1 MINKLGIIGGGQ
13 LALMLIQSAS
23 KYGIE
28 CVCLDPS
35 PQAPAFKYASKI
47 INASFGDKR
56 ALQELEKLS
65 DVIVYEFEN
74 VNLEILKTI
83 NQEKLYQGIDVLYYA
98 QNRIREKQLAKKSG
112 IQTAQF
118 MEVNNSDDLANACKT
133 IGFPAILKTCELGY
147 DGKGQLTIDSPADL
161 NQAIEMLKV
170 QCIYEQ
176 KVKFDYELS
185 IIAIRNHQGEIVC
198 FDPVINEHVNGILHK
213 TTYDPTAIS
222 NIVNEVAQKQITKL
236 MEANDFYGILCI
248 EFFVKENRLYFNE
261 MAPRPHNSGHITM
274 DATNVSQFD
283 NVVRAALK
291 LPLVSPKLCQPMVMY
306 NVLGQHLLNAQVFVQ
321 KNSFANGYF
330 YGKDIAKTNRKM
342 GHINL
347 ALNQTNIKKIE
358 NEVFK
363 NE

>member
-35 PQAPAFKYASKI
+35 PDAPAFKYASKI

-65 DVIVYEFEN
+65 DVIIYEFEN

-83 NQEKLYQGIDVLYYA
+83 NQDKLYQGVDVLYYG

-112 IQTAQF
+112 IKTAKF
-118 MEVNNSDDLANACKT
+118 MEINNSNDLAKACKT

-147 DGKGQLTIDSPADL
+147 DGKGQLSLNSPADL
-161 NQAIEMLKV
+161 NHAIEMLTV
-170 QCIYEQ
+170 QCIYEE
-176 KVKFDYELS
+176 KVEFDYELS
-185 IIAIRNHQGEIVC
+185 VIAVRNHQGEIIC
-198 FDPVINEHVNGILHK
+198 FDPVINKHVNGILHK
-213 TTYDPTAIS
+213 TIYDPKAIAPD
-222 NIVNEVAQKQITKL
+222 VRAEAQNQITKL
-236 MEANDFYGILCI
+236 MEENEFFGILCI
-248 EFFVKENRLYFNE
+248 EFFVKDGKLYFNE

-291 LPLVSPKLCQPMVMY
+291 LPLVAPKLCQPMVMY

-321 KNSFANGYF
+321 QNSFVNGYF
-330 YGKDIAKTNRKM
+330 YGKDEVKTNRKM

-347 ALNQTNIKKIE
+347 ELNQTNIKKIE